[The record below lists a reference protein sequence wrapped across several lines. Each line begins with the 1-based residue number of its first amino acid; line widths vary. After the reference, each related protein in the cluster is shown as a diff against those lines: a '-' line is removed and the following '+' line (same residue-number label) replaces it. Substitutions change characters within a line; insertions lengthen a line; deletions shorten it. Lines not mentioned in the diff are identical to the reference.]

1 MFVGDL
7 SLERLR
13 GGVQTGLLPRG
24 VSPQARRGPY
34 GTMGRDHTATLRIGD
49 TAPGFTLESSDGV
62 AVTIGDWTAP
72 RVAATGAPPKAVLL
86 VFVRGTF

>member
-1 MFVGDL
+1 
-7 SLERLR
+7 
-13 GGVQTGLLPRG
+13 
-24 VSPQARRGPY
+24 
-34 GTMGRDHTATLRIGD
+34 MGRDHTATLRIGD